1 MNARVLKGPLAG
13 LAAMAMLAGTIVP
26 AIAFTACEVTDTGG
40 VDDKSFNQTAW
51 KGVED
56 AVKTLGIEGKV
67 LESKAETDYQPN
79 INSFIQQKCDLII
92 TVGFLLGD
100 GTKKAAEA
108 NPAVKFSIVDYAYD
122 PAIPNVLGQV
132 FATDEAAFLAGYAAA
147 GVTRTG
153 TVGTFGGIN
162 IPTVTIFMDGFY
174 YGVQYYNK
182 QKGKSVKMLGWDPVS
197 KEGLFTNNF
206 ESLSDG
212 REFAKNLND
221 EGADI
226 IMPVAGPVGQ
236 GSSALAMELGADK
249 LKIIGVDVD
258 WYDTVPEHKSVFLT
272 SVMKRMD
279 TTTIEAIKQ
288 AKDGTFKGGVT
299 VGTLANDGVA
309 IAPFHDIDA
318 QIPAELKSELDTIRK
333 GIIDGKISVKG

>member
-1 MNARVLKGPLAG
+1 MKVRVLTGPLAG
-13 LAAMAMLAGTIVP
+13 LAAVAMLAGTIVP
-26 AIAFTACEVTDTGG
+26 AVAFTACEVTDTGG

-56 AVKTLGIEGKV
+56 AAKTLGIEGKV
-67 LESKAETDYQPN
+67 LESKAETDYEPN

-108 NPAVKFSIVDYAYD
+108 NPGVKFSIVDYAYD
-122 PAIPNVLGQV
+122 PVIPNVLGQV

-147 GVTRTG
+147 GVTKTG

-174 YGVQYYNK
+174 YGVEYYNK
-182 QKGKSVKMLGWDPVS
+182 QKGTNVRVLGWDPVA

-206 ESLSDG
+206 DSLSDG

-226 IMPVAGPVGQ
+226 VMPVAGPVGQ
-236 GSSALAMELGADK
+236 GSSALAVELGAER

-272 SVMKRMD
+272 SVLKRMD
-279 TTTIEAIKQ
+279 STTVEAIKE

-299 VGTLANDGVA
+299 VGTLANDGVG
-309 IAPFHDIDA
+309 IAPFHDNDA
-318 QIPAELKSELDTIRK
+318 QVSTELKSELDAIRK
-333 GIIDGKISVKG
+333 GIVDGSISVKG